1 MKQSNSRQHT
11 CCAKIPAQL
20 GSGVVFVRA
29 AIFSFLALSL
39 SVGLG
44 AYAPQEAIGQ
54 DAGQAAGTEIVNT
67 YPHVTDLE
75 NAILGQS
82 YVKDTLSVRLG
93 RMEVKAFGAASKD
106 PDLSQRTDALTQYA
120 DQKLGKKTV
129 YASESDSYESVPSDA
144 GNSADGGSQSSNQAS
159 VQQSDYPHVTALEV
173 AILAGESF
181 PKEPIADRLSRMETK
196 AFGKPSSGLD
206 LSDRTDALEAYAE
219 KTLHV
224 KPMGQQ
230 SQDSA
235 GVGAADF
242 SDGAAR
248 QGSGRSKALLAAV
261 GSSLL
266 GMAVPGFAGVRM
278 RPRQAEEQPEQP
290 VERQEDPLVHA
301 ATPPPAGTKMI
312 TQVGWCEVQVFG
324 RTFANLHLA
333 KRLEQ
338 LNSELKFDTKK
349 TGFEL
354 MDDVPTIVK
363 MVQARKPGAN

>member
-1 MKQSNSRQHT
+1 M
-11 CCAKIPAQL
+11 
-20 GSGVVFVRA
+20 RA
-29 AIFSFLALSL
+29 AFFSFLALSV

-44 AYAPQEAIGQ
+44 VYAPQVATGQ

-82 YVKDTLSVRLG
+82 YVKDSLSVRLG
-93 RMEVKAFGAASKD
+93 RMEAKAFGAVSKD
-106 PDLSQRTDALTQYA
+106 PDLSQRTDALTEYA
-120 DQKLGKKTV
+120 DKKLGKKTV
-129 YASESDSYESVPSDA
+129 YASSSDSYESVPSDA
-144 GNSADGGSQSSNQAS
+144 GNPTDGGSPSDNQAS
-159 VQQSDYPHVTALEV
+159 VQSDYPHVTALEV

-230 SQDSA
+230 SQDSE

-290 VERQEDPLVHA
+290 VERQDDPLVHA

-324 RTFANLHLA
+324 HTFANLHLA